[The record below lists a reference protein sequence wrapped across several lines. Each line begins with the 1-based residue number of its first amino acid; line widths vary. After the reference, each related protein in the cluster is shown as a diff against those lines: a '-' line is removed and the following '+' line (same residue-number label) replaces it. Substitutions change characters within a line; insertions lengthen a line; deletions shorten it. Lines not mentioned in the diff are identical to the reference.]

1 MMIYGKS
8 GYMKSG
14 VLINKKIKNINTIAD
29 KERERDIK
37 GVL

>member
-1 MMIYGKS
+1 MRIYEKS

-14 VLINKKIKNINTIAD
+14 VSINKKIKNINTIAD

-37 GVL
+37 GIL